1 MDSNEKKPKRPR
13 IGQSRPEGEQDNS
26 YERVNRPSA
35 DANGEES
42 TNQSYQQRQYQPRPY
57 QRPNYQNPEA
67 EGENQGEGMEN
78 HQPRQQG
85 GYRQYNNNYNN
96 NNGF

>member
-57 QRPNYQNPEA
+57 QRPNYQN
-67 EGENQGEGMEN
+67 
-78 HQPRQQG
+78 RQG
-85 GYRQYNNNYNN
+85 GYSNH
-96 NNGF
+96 